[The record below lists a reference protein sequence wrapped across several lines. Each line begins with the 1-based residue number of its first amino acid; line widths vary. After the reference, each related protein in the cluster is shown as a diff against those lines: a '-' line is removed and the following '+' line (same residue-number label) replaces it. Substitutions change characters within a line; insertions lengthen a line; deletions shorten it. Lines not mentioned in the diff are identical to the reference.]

1 MNISL
6 TPELKAFVQSRV
18 SSGFYNNASE
28 VIREAL
34 RLLNE
39 RDQIK
44 ALKLELLKKE
54 LSLGLESLDQEDF
67 GDPDIDSIAENI
79 LKDHQN
85 RKDL

>member
-18 SSGFYNNASE
+18 SSGLYNNASE